1 VSVLNQASDGLFN
14 VLIVVIRALV
24 RFGPKEREE
33 LVLCCGGAVESL
45 DAGQLTR
52 TLNRWTELGLLI
64 EENGAVNIAE
74 PYRSKLGS
82 EADVAERRLPMVAR
96 AVAMLQA
103 NNRRFWE
110 SEENRSADLSRGV
123 AWMLAQDVY
132 TLDASAERLA
142 ILEVEQV
149 LDGGKHHI
157 VQNNTRWNGL
167 KAWMLYLGFA
177 RDNSKWFVDPTNA
190 LRDVLGDI
198 FEAREELT
206 GPDFVSQAAS
216 ILPVLD
222 GGVYRTQVE
231 AALKDSALLRARAG
245 LLSTSLSRAM
255 QRLDREGSIQ
265 LAHRSDSGEVVSL
278 TGSNGRIW
286 REVSLVKIVSRRDM
300 R

>member
-14 VLIVVIRALV
+14 VLIVLIRALV

-33 LVLCCGGAVESL
+33 LVLSCGGAAEAL
-45 DAGQLTR
+45 DTGQLRR

-64 EENGAVNIAE
+64 DENGAITIAE
-74 PYRSKLGS
+74 PYRFRLGND
-82 EADVAERRLPMVAR
+82 ADVAEGRLPMVAR
-96 AVAMLQA
+96 AVAMMQA
-103 NNRRFWE
+103 NNLRFWE

-132 TLDASAERLA
+132 MLDASAERLA
-142 ILEVEQV
+142 VLEVEQL
-149 LDGGKHHI
+149 LDAGTHRI

-177 RDNSKWFVDPTNA
+177 QDNSKWFVDPTDA
-190 LRDVLGDI
+190 LRDVLSGI
-198 FEAREELT
+198 FGTREELP
-206 GPDFVSQAAS
+206 GFDFVSQAAS

-231 AALKDSALLRARAG
+231 GVLKDSALPRSRVG

-265 LAHRSDSGEVVSL
+265 LAHTSDSGEVVSL

-286 REVSLVKIVSRRDM
+286 REVSLVKIVSKREM